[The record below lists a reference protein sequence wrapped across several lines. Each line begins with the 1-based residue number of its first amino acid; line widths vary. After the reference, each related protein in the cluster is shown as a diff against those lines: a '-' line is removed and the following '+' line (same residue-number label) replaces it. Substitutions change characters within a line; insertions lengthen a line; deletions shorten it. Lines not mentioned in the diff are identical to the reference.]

1 MNQFLLRG
9 EQTKPPQVDIRIYT
23 DNANDALQVE
33 MSGNPRNILVA
44 LCVALADL
52 EELGV
57 PPERSKLP
65 SILPLCIE
73 RR

>member
-33 MSGNPRNILVA
+33 MSGNTRSILVA

-57 PPERSKLP
+57 PSREIKAAINFALMH
-65 SILPLCIE
+65 
-73 RR
+73 